1 MEGILMSNG
10 QITLGG
16 FEKPNSKEADFLH
29 SIWASMEAAV
39 EEAGADKKL
48 LTNGTV
54 DSYTVVKLGN
64 LTICRLRFR
73 GKQHYIALPTIF
85 KDLIPEG
92 TPYKSVKSELKYIRV
107 LIDEE
112 RPLESYHN
120 LLIKAATESVNRY
133 PKEWDCC
140 SRYMD
145 CSNAKTCTHPDK
157 GFALGCGYR
166 RILSSGRVFYG
177 KNRNID

>member
-1 MEGILMSNG
+1 MPNG
-10 QITLGG
+10 QIALGG
-16 FEKPNSKEADFLH
+16 FERPDAKESDFLT
-29 SIWASMEAAV
+29 SLWPSMEAAV

-48 LTNGTV
+48 LTNDTV

-64 LTICRLRFR
+64 LTVCRLRFR

-85 KDLIPEG
+85 KDLIPNG
-92 TPYKSVKSELKYIRV
+92 APCKTVKSELKYIRV
-107 LIDEE
+107 LIDGEH
-112 RPLESYHN
+112 PLETYRN

-140 SRYMD
+140 SRYME
-145 CSNAKTCTHPDK
+145 CSDAKTCTHPDK
-157 GFALGCGYR
+157 GFALSCGYR